1 MEVII
6 DGLWITMPTM
16 AGILTL
22 AKMVILGRYTNVKM
36 K

>member
-1 MEVII
+1 VKVVI

-22 AKMVILGRYTNVKM
+22 AKMGIIGRCNNVEM
-36 K
+36 E